1 VSPVRLLTGVVSCAA
16 ALVIAR
22 PAAAQQPVDGGR
34 LELSAG
40 VVWAGAL
47 GLGSA
52 AATETSASGQ
62 PVTIFGT
69 STTLG
74 ALAAFEGRVGWRFA
88 RSFTAEADAAVG
100 KHDLRIAVSNDIE
113 GAPAATVTERV
124 DQFTIGGALVWHAPF
139 GSPRVRPFAAAGGG
153 YLRAL
158 HENAT
163 LVETGHYYQFGGGA
177 DVLLMSRD
185 PARLKSVGVRVD
197 ARALVR
203 VKGVAFDDAAHTAPA
218 VGASVFVRF

>member
-1 VSPVRLLTGVVSCAA
+1 MRVLPGAVLCAA
-16 ALVIAR
+16 ALVAAR

-34 LELSAG
+34 LELSGGA
-40 VVWAGAL
+40 VWAGAL
-47 GLGSA
+47 ALGSA
-52 AATETSASGQ
+52 AATETSSSGQ
-62 PVTIFGT
+62 PEPIFAT

-74 ALAAFEGRVGWRFA
+74 ALAAFEARVGWRFA
-88 RSFTAEADAAVG
+88 RAFTVEADAAVG
-100 KHDLRIAVSNDIE
+100 KHDLRIAVSNDVE
-113 GAPAATVTERV
+113 GAPAATVAERV
-124 DQFTIGGALVWHAPF
+124 EQFTIGGALVWYAPIA
-139 GSPRVRPFAAAGGG
+139 SPRVRPFAAAGGG

-163 LVETGHYYQFGGGA
+163 LVQTGHYYQFGGGA

-185 PARLKSVGVRVD
+185 PARLKSLGVRVD

-218 VGASVFVRF
+218 VGASLFVRF